1 MKYLSLSSM
10 TISDGPGCRV
20 SLYVSGCR
28 NKCPHCH
35 NPRSWDFN
43 CGTEFA
49 TETIEQIVNYLEPNH
64 IQGITICG
72 GEPFEEENQV
82 ELVRL
87 IRRIK
92 MDYPQKDIWMFSG
105 YEFSDLLKGGKK
117 NTSVTV
123 EILSNIDVLVV
134 GPYIHSQRDISDANR
149 WRGSRNQ
156 RVIDV
161 QASLANNKLVGLS
174 GIPNNEV

>member
-1 MKYLSLSSM
+1 M

-28 NKCPHCH
+28 NRCPHCH

-43 CGTEFA
+43 CGTEFT
-49 TETIEQIVNYLEPNH
+49 TETIEQITEYLEPNY

-92 MDYPQKDIWMFSG
+92 MDYPNKDIWIYSG
-105 YEFSDLLKGGKK
+105 YEFSDLLKGGRK
-117 NTSVTV
+117 NSPVTL
-123 EILSNIDVLVV
+123 ELLSAVDVLVA
-134 GPYIHSQRDISDANR
+134 GPYIHSQRDISDNNR

-156 RVIDV
+156 KVLNLPL
-161 QASLANNKLVGLS
+161 SLQMRKPVALE